1 MQQNLIELIDL
12 YTQHL
17 LVIKGLAEKTI
28 EAYNQD
34 LSTLASFLQRKNIK
48 IENTGIEASP
58 FDGDC

>member
-28 EAYNQD
+28 EAYN
-34 LSTLASFLQRKNIK
+34 
-48 IENTGIEASP
+48 
-58 FDGDC
+58 